1 MFKRNSIEDVVHP
14 RHDIP
19 HRLGVTYITYI
30 FLRGLQMLRL
40 EFVAYVVLLFLVP
53 GEDAD
58 LANVGTKEVLEYGRN
73 EGPDTDGNHEGS
85 IRKRTLM

>member
-1 MFKRNSIEDVVHP
+1 
-14 RHDIP
+14 
-19 HRLGVTYITYI
+19 
-30 FLRGLQMLRL
+30 MLRL

-53 GEDAD
+53 GEDAN
-58 LANVGTKEVLEYGRN
+58 LTNVGTKEVLEYGRN